1 MSAAAVIGPNDS
13 RRTGLLAIKCGMT
26 SQWDSWGV
34 RQPLTVLKVD
44 GCQVV
49 QMKTDEK
56 EGYNALQLGMC
67 DKKLK
72 RVNKSQKQHF
82 ETYGVAPKKHLSEF
96 RVTEDA
102 LLEPGTEIFAA
113 HFVPGQKV
121 DVCGTSIGKGFAG
134 VMKRWNFRGGRA
146 THGTSRA
153 HRKGGSTGQ
162 CQDPGKVFK
171 GKKMAGHLGNERVTV
186 KNLEV
191 YSVDVEQN
199 LILVRG
205 HVPGSKGGLIRVTDA
220 FTQPFPKP
228 LPFPTRSLEELGD
241 LSEDDRIMP
250 ASTISPWI

>member
-1 MSAAAVIGPNDS
+1 MVTIGPDAS

-34 RQPLTVLKVD
+34 QHPLTVLKVD

-49 QMKTDEK
+49 QAKTSEK
-56 EGYNALQLGMC
+56 EGYNALQLGLS

-72 RVNKSQKQHF
+72 RCGQPEIKHF
-82 ETYGVAPKKHLSEF
+82 RKNGVEPKKHLQEF

-102 LLEPGTEIFAA
+102 MLEPGTELYAA
-113 HFVPGQKV
+113 HFIPGQKV

-134 VMKRWNFRGGRA
+134 VMKRWNFKGGRA

-171 GKKMAGHLGNERVTV
+171 GKKMAGHMGNKRITV

-191 YSVDVEQN
+191 YGVDVDQN
-199 LILVRG
+199 LLLVRG
-205 HVPGSKGGLIRVTDA
+205 HVPGSKGGLVRITDA
-220 FTQPFPKP
+220 HTQPFPKP
-228 LPFPTRSLEELGD
+228 PPFPTRLLEDLAELGD
-241 LSEDDRIMP
+241 DDRHKP
-250 ASTISPWI
+250 ASTVNPWM